1 MSSLYELFIGR
12 RYLRS
17 AKGNGFVSF
26 ISVISMAG
34 VAIGVAVL
42 IVVLSVMNGFETELR
57 GRILSMTSHATIS
70 GFGAGLQEWRDVREQ
85 ALAGPDVVAAAPYI
99 EEQAMLVAGQRTSG
113 ALVRGVLPEEEG
125 KVSAIAERT
134 TSGSFAQLQPGK
146 FGVVLGNELATALDV
161 AVGDRVVLVIA
172 QGSVTPAG
180 VVPRM
185 RRFEVVGI
193 FSAGMYE
200 YDRNLAYVHMD
211 DAARL
216 YRFGDTVSGLRLSLR
231 DLFAAPAV
239 VHDLALT
246 LGGGYYVDDWTRRH
260 ANFFRSIQITKS
272 VMFVIL
278 LLVVA
283 VAAFNIVSTLVMV
296 VKDKRADIA
305 ILRTMGS
312 EPRSILAIFVTQGT
326 AIGLIGTLAG
336 LALGVLIATN
346 LETLVHGLERV
357 ANTQFLDAKLYFMS
371 DLPARVEWAD
381 VTKICATAFGLCCL
395 STLYPAWRAARIQPA
410 QALRHD

>member
-1 MSSLYELFIGR
+1 MSSRYEFFIGR

-17 AKGNGFVSF
+17 ARGKSFASF

-42 IVVLSVMNGFETELR
+42 IVVLSVMNGFESELR
-57 GRILSMTSHATIS
+57 SRILSMTSHATIS
-70 GFGAGLQEWRDVREQ
+70 AFGQGLPDWRDVQDQ
-85 ALAGPDVVAAAPYI
+85 ALASPEVVAAAPYI
-99 EEQAMLVAGQRTSG
+99 EEQAMMVAGGKTSG
-113 ALVRGVLPEEEG
+113 VLVRGVLPEEEEQ
-125 KVSAIAERT
+125 VSAIAQRVT
-134 TSGSFAQLQPGK
+134 KGSFERLKAGG
-146 FGVVLGNELATALDV
+146 FGVVLGSELAAALDV
-161 AVGDRVVLVIA
+161 GVGDRVVLVIA

-200 YDRNLAYVHMD
+200 YDRNLAYLHMAD
-211 DAARL
+211 TARL
-216 YRFGDTVSGLRLSLR
+216 YRMGDGVSGLRLSLS
-231 DLFAAPAV
+231 DLFAAPQV
-239 VHDLALT
+239 VRSLAQEM
-246 LGGGYYVDDWTRRH
+246 GGGYYISDWTRQH

-305 ILRTMGS
+305 ILRTMGA
-312 EPRSILAIFVTQGT
+312 EPNSILKVFMTQGT

-336 LALGVLIATN
+336 VALGVLIATN
-346 LETLVHGLERV
+346 LEMLVHGLERLLS
-357 ANTQFLDAKLYFMS
+357 TQFLDARLYFMS
-371 DLPARVEWAD
+371 DLPARVELAD
-381 VTKICATAFGLCCL
+381 VIKISATAFGLCCL

-410 QALRHD
+410 EALRHD

>member
-1 MSSLYELFIGR
+1 MSSLYELLVGQ

-17 AKGNGFVSF
+17 SRGNRFVSF
-26 ISVISMAG
+26 ISIISMAG

-57 GRILSMTSHATIS
+57 GRILSMTSHATIT
-70 GFGAGLQEWRDVREQ
+70 GFNGD
-85 ALAGPDVVAAAPYI
+85 LADWHAAEKLAVASPQVVAVAPYI
-99 EEQAMLVAGQRTSG
+99 EEQAMAVNGGHTSG
-113 ALVRGVLPEEEG
+113 VMIRGIVPDEESG
-125 KVSAIAERT
+125 VSAVGERMT
-134 TSGSFAQLQPGK
+134 AGSLDKLVPGA
-146 FGVVLGNELATALDV
+146 FGVALGKDLAEALQV
-161 AVGDRVVLVIA
+161 KVGDRVVMVIA

-193 FSAGMYE
+193 FASGMYE
-200 YDRNLAYVHMD
+200 YDRNLAYVRME

-216 YRFGDTVSGLRLSLR
+216 YRMGDAVSGLRLKLV
-231 DLFAAPAV
+231 DLFQAPLIVRELAASM
-239 VHDLALT
+239 
-246 LGGGYYVDDWTRRH
+246 GGGYYVDDWTRRH

-312 EPRSILAIFVTQGT
+312 EPRSILAIFMTQGT

-346 LETLVHGLERV
+346 LEMLVHGLERLLS
-357 ANTQFLDAKLYFMS
+357 TQFLDAKLYLMS

-381 VTKICATAFGLCCL
+381 VTKICITAFGLCCL

>member
-1 MSSLYELFIGR
+1 MSSRYEFFIGR

-17 AKGNGFVSF
+17 ARGKSFASF

-42 IVVLSVMNGFETELR
+42 IVVLSVMNGFESELR
-57 GRILSMTSHATIS
+57 SRILSMTSHATIS
-70 GFGAGLQEWRDVREQ
+70 AFGQGLADWRDVQDQ
-85 ALAGPDVVAAAPYI
+85 ALGSPEVVAAAPYI
-99 EEQAMLVAGQRTSG
+99 EQQAMMVAGGMTSG
-113 ALVRGVLPEEEG
+113 VLVRGVLPEEEE
-125 KVSAIAERT
+125 KVSAIAQRVT
-134 TSGSFAQLQPGK
+134 KGSFERLKAGE
-146 FGVVLGNELATALDV
+146 FGVVLGSELAAALGV
-161 AVGDRVVLVIA
+161 GVGDRVVLVIA

-200 YDRNLAYVHMD
+200 YDRNLAYLHMAD
-211 DAARL
+211 TARL
-216 YRFGDTVSGLRLSLR
+216 YRMGDGVSGLRLSLT
-231 DLFAAPAV
+231 DLFAAPQV
-239 VHDLALT
+239 VRSLAQEM
-246 LGGGYYVDDWTRRH
+246 GGGYYISDWTRQH

-305 ILRTMGS
+305 ILRTMGA
-312 EPRSILAIFVTQGT
+312 EPNSILKVFMTQGT

-336 LALGVLIATN
+336 VALGVLIATN
-346 LETLVHGLERV
+346 LEMLVHGLERLLS
-357 ANTQFLDAKLYFMS
+357 TQFLDAKLYFMS
-371 DLPARVEWAD
+371 DLPARVELAD
-381 VTKICATAFGLCCL
+381 VIKISATAFGLCCL

-410 QALRHD
+410 EALRHD

>member
-1 MSSLYELFIGR
+1 
-12 RYLRS
+12 
-17 AKGNGFVSF
+17 
-26 ISVISMAG
+26 
-34 VAIGVAVL
+34 
-42 IVVLSVMNGFETELR
+42 
-57 GRILSMTSHATIS
+57 
-70 GFGAGLQEWRDVREQ
+70 
-85 ALAGPDVVAAAPYI
+85 
-99 EEQAMLVAGQRTSG
+99 
-113 ALVRGVLPEEEG
+113 
-125 KVSAIAERT
+125 
-134 TSGSFAQLQPGK
+134 
-146 FGVVLGNELATALDV
+146 
-161 AVGDRVVLVIA
+161 
-172 QGSVTPAG
+172 
-180 VVPRM
+180 
-185 RRFEVVGI
+185 
-193 FSAGMYE
+193 MYE
-200 YDRNLAYVHMD
+200 YDRNLAYVRME

-216 YRFGDTVSGLRLSLR
+216 YRMGDAVSGLRLKLV
-231 DLFAAPAV
+231 DLFQAPLIVRELAASM
-239 VHDLALT
+239 
-246 LGGGYYVDDWTRRH
+246 GGGYYVDDWTRRH

-312 EPRSILAIFVTQGT
+312 EPRSILAIFMTQGT

-346 LETLVHGLERV
+346 LEMLVHGLERLLS
-357 ANTQFLDAKLYFMS
+357 TQFLDAKLYFMS

-381 VTKICATAFGLCCL
+381 VTKICITAFGLCCL

>member
-1 MSSLYELFIGR
+1 MSSRYEFFIGR

-17 AKGNGFVSF
+17 ARGKSFASF

-42 IVVLSVMNGFETELR
+42 IVVLSVMNGFESELR
-57 GRILSMTSHATIS
+57 SRILSMTSHATIS
-70 GFGAGLQEWRDVREQ
+70 AFGQSLPAWRDVQDQ
-85 ALAGPDVVAAAPYI
+85 ALASPEVVAAAPYI
-99 EEQAMLVAGQRTSG
+99 EQQAMMVAGGKTSG
-113 ALVRGVLPEEEG
+113 VLVRGVLPEEEE
-125 KVSAIAERT
+125 KVSAIARRVT
-134 TSGSFAQLQPGK
+134 KGSFERLKAGE
-146 FGVVLGNELATALDV
+146 FGVVLGSELAAALGV
-161 AVGDRVVLVIA
+161 GVGDRVVLVIA

-200 YDRNLAYVHMD
+200 YDRNLAYLHMA

-216 YRFGDTVSGLRLSLR
+216 YRMGEGVSGLRLSLT
-231 DLFAAPAV
+231 DLFAAPQV
-239 VHDLALT
+239 VRSLAQEM
-246 LGGGYYVDDWTRRH
+246 GGGYYISDWTRQH

-305 ILRTMGS
+305 ILRTMGA
-312 EPRSILAIFVTQGT
+312 EPNSILKVFMTQGT
-326 AIGLIGTLAG
+326 AIGLIGTVAG
-336 LALGVLIATN
+336 VALGVLIATN
-346 LETLVHGLERV
+346 LETLVHGLERLLS
-357 ANTQFLDAKLYFMS
+357 TQFLDAKLYFMS
-371 DLPARVEWAD
+371 DLPARVELAD
-381 VTKICATAFGLCCL
+381 VIKISATAFGLCCL

-410 QALRHD
+410 EALRHD